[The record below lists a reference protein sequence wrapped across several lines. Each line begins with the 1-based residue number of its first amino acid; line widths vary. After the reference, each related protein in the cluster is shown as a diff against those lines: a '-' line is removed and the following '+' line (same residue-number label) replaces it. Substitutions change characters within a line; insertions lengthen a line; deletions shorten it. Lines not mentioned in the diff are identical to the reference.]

1 MSSKGSDVS
10 RDITL
15 SVVSHRQNALVNQ
28 LLEDLARVCA
38 GRVALV
44 LTENVPDLTALTVPP
59 ALPAERIVNP
69 EVKGFGANHNA
80 AFKHSSTPYF
90 CVANPD
96 IRLAADPFPPL
107 IDSLAHASVAGPVV
121 RSPDGKI
128 EDSAR
133 RFPTAGSL
141 LKKLFRDIRKPDYST
156 TAGPQRVDWIAGMFM
171 LFRREAFESVG
182 GFDEAYFL
190 YYEDVDICHR
200 LQRRRGSRAI
210 YDPRA
215 DVVHDARRAS
225 RRDPHLAWRHAA
237 SAARF
242 LSHRLLHP

>member
-1 MSSKGSDVS
+1 MNSKGSDVS

-28 LLEDLARVCA
+28 LLADLARVCPE
-38 GRVALV
+38 RVTLV
-44 LTENVPDLTALTVPP
+44 ITENVPDETGLVVP
-59 ALPAERIVNP
+59 LPAVRIVNS

-80 AFKHSSTPYF
+80 AFKHCTTPYF

-96 IRLAADPFPPL
+96 IRLPADPFPPL
-107 IDSLAHASVAGPVV
+107 VESLEHAVLAGPLV
-121 RSPDGKI
+121 RGPDGKV

-141 LKKLFRDIRKPDYST
+141 LKKLFAEKRRPDYPVS
-156 TAGPQRVDWIAGMFM
+156 AGPQRVDWLAGMFI
-171 LFRREAFESVG
+171 LFRREAFEAVR

-190 YYEDVDICHR
+190 YYEDVDICRR

-210 YDPRA
+210 WDPRA
-215 DVVHDARRAS
+215 EVVHDARRAS
-225 RRDPHLAWRHAA
+225 RRDLRLARHHAA
-237 SAARF
+237 SLLRF
-242 LSHRLLHP
+242 LFSSSARR

>member
-1 MSSKGSDVS
+1 VSSKGSDVS

-28 LLEDLARVCA
+28 LLADLARVCPE
-38 GRVALV
+38 RVTLV
-44 LTENVPDLTALTVPP
+44 ITENVPDATELVVP
-59 ALPAERIVNP
+59 LPAVRIVNS
-69 EVKGFGANHNA
+69 EVRGFGANHNA
-80 AFKHSSTPYF
+80 AFKHCMTPYF

-96 IRLAADPFPPL
+96 IRLPADPFPPL
-107 IDSLAHASVAGPVV
+107 VASLEHAAVAGPLV
-121 RSPDGKI
+121 RSPDGKV

-133 RFPTAGSL
+133 RFPTAAAL
-141 LKKLFRDIRKPDYST
+141 LKKFFVEKREPDYPVD
-156 TAGPQRVDWIAGMFM
+156 AGPQRVDWIAGMFM

-215 DVVHDARRAS
+215 EVVHDARRAS
-225 RRDPHLAWRHAA
+225 RRHPAL
-237 SAARF
+237 AARHLRSAMRF
-242 LSHRLLHP
+242 LLR

>member
-1 MSSKGSDVS
+1 VNSKGNNVS

-15 SVVSHRQNALVNQ
+15 SVISHRQNTLVNQ
-28 LLEDLARVCA
+28 LLEDLARVSADRVTVVVTQNLPDDAELLVPA
-38 GRVALV
+38 G
-44 LTENVPDLTALTVPP
+44 
-59 ALPAERIVNP
+59 LPAQRILNGQ
-69 EVKGFGANHNA
+69 VKGFGANHNA
-80 AFKHSSTPYF
+80 AFKHCATPYF

-96 IRLAADPFPPL
+96 IRLPTNPFPPL
-107 IDSLAHASVAGPVV
+107 VESLEHAALAGPLV
-121 RSPDGKI
+121 RSPDGNV

-133 RFPTAGSL
+133 RFPTATAL
-141 LKKLFRDIRKPDYST
+141 LKKFFIEKREPDYSVS
-156 TAGPQRVDWIAGMFM
+156 AGPQRVDWLAGMFL
-171 LFRREAFESVG
+171 LFRREAFEMVG

-215 DVVHDARRAS
+215 EVVHDARRAS
-225 RRDPHLAWRHAA
+225 RRDPRLALRHAS

-242 LSHRLLHP
+242 LMRRLVHP